1 MLGKFSPTLLK
12 SMVSGA
18 ISGTIGEAFDTI
30 NDYRDDGKQSLGE
43 RIATV
48 GVNTVIAGAG
58 DVAIRAGSKVLAS
71 TMKFVSGKLSKIKV
85 PNFEEI
91 RKKVLENIGESKAA
105 RETSNYGEYLK
116 KEKELLKEIEKK
128 GVLEGTG
135 KVQSGGKSDIFDPD
149 EYLRNLDK
157 ADEMYDTFRSSTTDV
172 ASITRNTGMKDSRVQ
187 RIKEHLFIKEHIK
200 DHGVGRFDAD
210 YDIAQAWE
218 RLQKGTYNQSDID
231 LLNHELFESRFEG
244 IFKTNYRTAH
254 DKTLESGRPWNP

>member
-1 MLGKFSPTLLK
+1 MDSVKSFEIQKPLPSFSINEDFQFKINNLDIDTPALPQTPMQINFKNEMDRILREKMEGKSDSNHSIK
-12 SMVSGA
+12 
-18 ISGTIGEAFDTI
+18 
-30 NDYRDDGKQSLGE
+30 
-43 RIATV
+43 
-48 GVNTVIAGAG
+48 
-58 DVAIRAGSKVLAS
+58 DVEV
-71 TMKFVSGKLSKIKV
+71 
-85 PNFEEI
+85 
-91 RKKVLENIGESKAA
+91 KA
-105 RETSNYGEYLK
+105 
-116 KEKELLKEIEKK
+116 
-128 GVLEGTG
+128 VEGTG
-135 KVQSGGKSDIFDPD
+135 KVQTGGKSDIFDPD